1 MHSVTK
7 TFPLNSLFSL
17 DELLMRKCD
26 TVVKVENCKIG
37 NATSMTG
44 STQSSHT
51 PSFDSFDVKVEI
63 TPAPMTPPVLT
74 ETSIQ
79 NSFSVESASSMTLC
93 SDFSSKSQAT
103 SPQPRKFSEMSHDSS
118 FLNPLG
124 NFNRMN
130 PSPPNSASQ
139 RLFKRIEEMIDLS
152 SPYNHYRCLS
162 PSEQNLSMTGND
174 KMLLQVSSINNTD
187 SNKPGSSRLLRRQF
201 SLDKDDITSNS
212 SQNKLNLDTI
222 SSLVDSSKMQ
232 HNLNSSKP
240 QYQPIMTSCSLPSS
254 NPCLLSTKLH
264 KQQSASVAVD
274 LEKIE
279 EIPVSPI
286 NSATNHNNSVN
297 DLNNYKSSNNNN
309 NKKTSPSNSNKKE
322 RTDVSLNFEALS
334 LR

>member
-1 MHSVTK
+1 
-7 TFPLNSLFSL
+7 
-17 DELLMRKCD
+17 MRKCD
-26 TVVKVENCKIG
+26 PVVKVETCKIG

-44 STQSSHT
+44 SNQSNQSSHT

-63 TPAPMTPPVLT
+63 TPAPPTPILT
-74 ETSIQ
+74 EISIQ

-93 SDFSSKSQAT
+93 SDFSSKSLAT
-103 SPQPRKFSEMSHDSS
+103 SPQPRKFSEMSHDGS

-152 SPYNHYRCLS
+152 LPYNHYRCLS
-162 PSEQNLSMTGND
+162 PSEQNLSMTGNE
-174 KMLLQVSSINNTD
+174 KMLLQISSISNAD

-212 SQNKLNLDTI
+212 SQNKLNLETI
-222 SSLVDSSKMQ
+222 SSFVDSSKIQ

-240 QYQPIMTSCSLPSS
+240 QYQPLMTSCSLPSS

-286 NSATNHNNSVN
+286 NSASNHNSSVN
-297 DLNNYKSSNNNN
+297 DLNNFKSSNNNN

-322 RTDVSLNFEALS
+322 RTDVNLNFEALS

>member
-1 MHSVTK
+1 
-7 TFPLNSLFSL
+7 
-17 DELLMRKCD
+17 MRKSD
-26 TVVKVENCKIG
+26 TMVKVEMCKIG

-44 STQSSHT
+44 SNQSSHT

-63 TPAPMTPPVLT
+63 TPAPPTPTHVLT
-74 ETSIQ
+74 EASMQ
-79 NSFSVESASSMTLC
+79 NSFSVDSASSMTLC

-103 SPQPRKFSEMSHDSS
+103 SPQPRKFSEMSHDGS

-162 PSEQNLSMTGND
+162 PSEQNLSVTGNE
-174 KMLLQVSSINNTD
+174 KLILQVSSITNTD

-212 SQNKLNLDTI
+212 SQNKLNLETI
-222 SSLVDSSKMQ
+222 SSLVDSSKI
-232 HNLNSSKP
+232 HNNLNSSKH
-240 QYQPIMTSCSLPSS
+240 QFQPLVTSCSLPTS

-264 KQQSASVAVD
+264 KQQSASVAID

-279 EIPVSPI
+279 EIPTSPI
-286 NSATNHNNSVN
+286 NSPTNHNNSVN
-297 DLNNYKSSNNNN
+297 DLKKFSNNNN
-309 NKKTSPSNSNKKE
+309 NTKTSPSNSNKKE